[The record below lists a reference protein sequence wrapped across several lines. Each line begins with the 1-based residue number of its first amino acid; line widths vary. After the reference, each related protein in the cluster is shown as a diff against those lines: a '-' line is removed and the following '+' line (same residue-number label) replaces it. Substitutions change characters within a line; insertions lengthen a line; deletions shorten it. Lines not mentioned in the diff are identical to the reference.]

1 MNIEAKKLKIENK
14 ALYDVLERLKNDK
27 SEIRKVL
34 AGLMETVEKRQR
46 FDTEINSFLGVE
58 QGLDQAIKYIEGELG
73 IIKIDEWDL
82 HIDLDNIITSHDII
96 YKK

>member
-1 MNIEAKKLKIENK
+1 MNIGAKKLKIENK

-46 FDTEINSFLGVE
+46 FDTEINSLLGVE

-82 HIDLDNIITSHDII
+82 HIDLDNIITSYDII

>member
-14 ALYDVLERLKNDK
+14 ALYDVFERLKNDK